1 MDAFDDFSSL
11 AALAAL
17 RLRATL
23 FHAPDGGPIRNLA
36 AHPSARPMGLYQSA
50 KAGRSLSWN
59 QYVQQSRYLY
69 CEASPYVAKYMAQ
82 PHRLEINLPSG
93 VERFFPDLR
102 VEMRSGRVVIER
114 LIPPKGVN
122 IRERRNIE
130 FARDIYTGRGFE
142 FRVLYASEVL
152 GTVAEKNAREISFDR
167 FTVVTAGDLA
177 RARDAFEALGGEAP
191 YARAIEALGGPGL
204 GRARLHAL
212 IMRGH
217 LLIDLEKPIRIS
229 SRVWLPPSV
238 GGQS

>member
-1 MDAFDDFSSL
+1 MPSVVNA
-11 AALAAL
+11 
-17 RLRATL
+17 
-23 FHAPDGGPIRNLA
+23 DG
-36 AHPSARPMGLYQSA
+36 
-50 KAGRSLSWN
+50 
-59 QYVQQSRYLY
+59 
-69 CEASPYVAKYMAQ
+69 
-82 PHRLEINLPSG
+82 
-93 VERFFPDLR
+93 
-102 VEMRSGRVVIER
+102 
-114 LIPPKGVN
+114 
-122 IRERRNIE
+122 
-130 FARDIYTGRGFE
+130 
-142 FRVLYASEVL
+142 
-152 GTVAEKNAREISFDR
+152 